1 MRFYEQYKG
10 FIFEFNSIGEYF
22 KTLLWRLLGSIC
34 GIAIVLIG
42 VYLLCGVNLIS
53 LLFLD

>member
-22 KTLLWRLLGSIC
+22 KALLWRLLGTIC
-34 GIAIVLIG
+34 GIAIIVIAI
-42 VYLLCGVNLIS
+42 YLMCGVNILT
-53 LLFLD
+53 LLFLN